1 MSVTLNDFLEK
12 SEKKV
17 KDTQVHF
24 KSFIFKRRKITLS
37 NCDKSVQILFS
48 ISTVKMSKG
57 NLISMKLGSSEG
69 GTLTHHFSLC
79 NQQEEGR

>member
-1 MSVTLNDFLEK
+1 MTLNDFLEK

-24 KSFIFKRRKITLS
+24 KSFIFNRRKITLS